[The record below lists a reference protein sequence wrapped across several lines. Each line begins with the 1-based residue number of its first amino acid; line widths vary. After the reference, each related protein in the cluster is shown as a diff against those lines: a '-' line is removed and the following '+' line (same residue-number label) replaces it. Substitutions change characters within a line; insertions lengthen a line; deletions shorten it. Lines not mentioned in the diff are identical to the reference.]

1 MGSVTVRLYE
11 ELNDALPPPSRKRAF
26 AVEVGDGEPVTAL
39 LQHLGVAP
47 AAVDL
52 CLVDGEAVGLD
63 HRLTAG
69 SRLTC
74 YPVFERFDIA
84 ATTPLAGRPLR
95 RTRLLAD
102 ADLGR
107 MARHLRQLGV
117 DCTVA
122 DANSNGDALL
132 ARCRAEG
139 RILLT
144 RDATLATRRDTTHGL
159 LVTAADPEAQATK
172 VVARLQLDGARAAS
186 MPATPR
192 EPAPD

>member
-1 MGSVTVRLYE
+1 MGSITVRLYE
-11 ELNDALPPPSRKRAF
+11 ELNDALPPASRRRAF
-26 AVEVGDGEPVTAL
+26 AVEVGDGERVAPL
-39 LQHLGVAP
+39 LRRLGVAV
-47 AAVDL
+47 ATVDL

-84 ATTPLAGRPLR
+84 PATSLPGRPLR

-107 MARHLRQLGV
+107 MAHDLRRRGL
-117 DCTVA
+117 DCTL
-122 DANSNGDALL
+122 ANGETDGEALI

-144 RDATLATRRDTTHGL
+144 RDAALATRREITRCL
-159 LVTAADPEAQATK
+159 LVTAANPEAQATE
-172 VVARLQLDGARAAS
+172 VVARLQIEDAI
-186 MPATPR
+186 PVVPR
-192 EPAPD
+192 EPEPS